1 MTDHAARCPECGLTM
16 RHIPRHN
23 GGYCPRCLMR
33 HGRPVA
39 MEVAMEELMI
49 RFLGSQR
56 DGPLG
61 SGWRSAQ

>member
-1 MTDHAARCPECGLTM
+1 
-16 RHIPRHN
+16 
-23 GGYCPRCLMR
+23 
-33 HGRPVA
+33 

-61 SGWRSAQ
+61 SGR

>member
-1 MTDHAARCPECGLTM
+1 M
-16 RHIPRHN
+16 RHIPRQN

-33 HGRPVA
+33 QGRPVA

-61 SGWRSAQ
+61 SGR